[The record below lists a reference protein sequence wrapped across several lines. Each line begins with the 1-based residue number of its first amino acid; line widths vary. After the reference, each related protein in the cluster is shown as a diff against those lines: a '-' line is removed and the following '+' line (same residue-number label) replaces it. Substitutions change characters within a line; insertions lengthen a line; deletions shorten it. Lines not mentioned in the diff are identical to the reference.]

1 MCDNAKA
8 YSPLGVNMASH
19 TATIRWRGSR
29 ELAEVLLAAISPDD
43 PGTFAARLETC
54 AGGNDEVVLVIETAS
69 DSIGSVRATLD
80 DLLSCLA
87 AAESAVLAI
96 DDE

>member
-1 MCDNAKA
+1 MT
-8 YSPLGVNMASH
+8 SH
-19 TATIRWRGSR
+19 TATVRWRGSR

-43 PGTFAARLETC
+43 PGTFEARLE
-54 AGGNDEVVLVIETAS
+54 AWSGEDDEVVLVIETAS
-69 DSIGSVRATLD
+69 DSVGSVRATLD

-96 DDE
+96 DEE

>member
-1 MCDNAKA
+1 MRRRIPP
-8 YSPLGVNMASH
+8 SEVNMTSH
-19 TATIRWRGSR
+19 TATVRWRGSR

-43 PGTFAARLETC
+43 PGTFEARLEAC
-54 AGGNDEVVLVIETAS
+54 AGEDDEVVLVIETAS

-96 DDE
+96 DEE

>member
-1 MCDNAKA
+1 
-8 YSPLGVNMASH
+8 MASH
-19 TATIRWRGSR
+19 TATIRWRGGR

-43 PGTFAARLETC
+43 PGTFEARLEAC
-54 AGGNDEVVLVIETAS
+54 AGEDDEVVLVIETAS